1 MAENHIPFLHL
12 AIALAIGLIIGVE
25 RGWKERDRVEGS
37 RVAGLRTFGLIGFAG
52 GLFAYVAAILSPR
65 PGASAS
71 VLVAGAALIA
81 IALFIAHWRS
91 MQLDNDVSATTNV
104 AALITYALGALSVLG
119 EPALAGA
126 SAVIVALL
134 LGLKPR
140 LHAILAGV
148 EERELMAALRLLLI
162 SVVALPLLP
171 NRGYGPY
178 DALNPYELWWFVVLI
193 AGLSFAGYV
202 AIKSFGAG
210 RGLILTAIAGGL
222 FSSTVT
228 TISFSRLVAE
238 KRDALDAGARRLI
251 LAGILIASSIMPLR
265 LLIIIAL
272 VSPSVGTNL
281 AAPLIALGLVGFA
294 ISWFLARGAGK
305 VEAPA
310 LTLENPVDIV
320 SALRFAA
327 LLALIMLLVPALR
340 DWLGDA
346 GLYLLA
352 LVSGFVDVDAIS
364 LSTARL
370 AGTEIA
376 AQTAVAVILTSVAAN
391 TVAKAGSILVIAG
404 MRLAVPYALASLV
417 MLAVAAA
424 AALVVGDL
432 SGLSAAAG

>member
-1 MAENHIPFLHL
+1 MGADRPFLEL

-25 RGWKERDRVEGS
+25 RGWQERNRVEGS
-37 RVAGLRTFGLIGFAG
+37 RVAGLRTFGLIGLSGGVFAF
-52 GLFAYVAAILSPR
+52 LADTLTTR
-65 PGASAS
+65 PGASAA
-71 VLVAGAALIA
+71 VLVAGASLIG

-126 SAVIVALL
+126 TAVIVAFL

-148 EERELMAALRLLLI
+148 EEHELMAALRLLLI

-171 NRGYGPY
+171 NKGYGPY
-178 DALNPYELWWFVVLI
+178 EALNPYELWWFVVLI
-193 AGLSFAGYV
+193 AGLSFVGYV

-222 FSSTVT
+222 FSSTVV
-228 TISFSRLVAE
+228 TISFSRLAAE
-238 KRDALDAGARRLI
+238 KRDTLDAGARRLI

-265 LLIIIAL
+265 LLIIVAL
-272 VSPSVGTNL
+272 VSPTVGANL
-281 AAPLIALGLVGFA
+281 AAPLIGLGLVGFA
-294 ISWFLARGAGK
+294 IAWFLARGTGK

-310 LTLENPVDIV
+310 LTLENPVDIG
-320 SALRFAA
+320 SAVRFAA
-327 LLALIMLLVPALR
+327 LLAIVMLLVPAIR
-340 DWLGDA
+340 AWLGDA

-352 LVSGFVDVDAIS
+352 LVSGFIDVDAIS

-370 AGTEIA
+370 VGSDIA
-376 AQTAVAVILTSVAAN
+376 AQTAVAVILTAVAAN
-391 TVAKAGSILVIAG
+391 TIAKAGWILIIAG
-404 MRLAVPYALASLV
+404 RQLAGRYALASLL
-417 MLAVAAA
+417 MLGLAAA
-424 AALVVGDL
+424 AALVVRDL
-432 SGLSAAAG
+432 GGFTMAAG

>member
-1 MAENHIPFLHL
+1 MSADRPFLEL

-25 RGWKERDRVEGS
+25 RGWKERNRVEGS
-37 RVAGLRTFGLIGFAG
+37 RVAGLRTFGLIGLSG
-52 GLFAYVAAILSPR
+52 GLFAFLADILTPR
-65 PGASAS
+65 PGASAA
-71 VLVAGAALIA
+71 VLVAGAALVG

-126 SAVIVALL
+126 TAVIVAFL

-148 EERELMAALRLLLI
+148 EEHELMAALRLLLI

-171 NRGYGPY
+171 NQGYGPY
-178 DALNPYELWWFVVLI
+178 EALNPYELWWFVVLI
-193 AGLSFAGYV
+193 AGLSFVGYV

-210 RGLILTAIAGGL
+210 RGLILTSIAGGL
-222 FSSTVT
+222 FSSTVV
-228 TISFSRLVAE
+228 TISFSRLAAE

-251 LAGILIASSIMPLR
+251 LAGILVASSIMPLR
-265 LLIIIAL
+265 LLIVVAL
-272 VSPSVGTNL
+272 VSPTVGANL
-281 AAPLIALGLVGFA
+281 AAPLIVLGLVGFA
-294 ISWFLARGAGK
+294 ISWFLARGTGK

-327 LLALIMLLVPALR
+327 LLAIVMLLVPAIR
-340 DWLGDA
+340 SWLGDA

-370 AGTEIA
+370 AGGDIA
-376 AQTAVAVILTSVAAN
+376 AQTAVAVILTAVAAN
-391 TVAKAGSILVIAG
+391 TVAKAGWIMIIAG
-404 MRLAVPYALASLV
+404 ARLAGRYAFASLL
-417 MLAVAAA
+417 MLGLAAA

-432 SGLSAAAG
+432 SGLTTAAG

>member
-1 MAENHIPFLHL
+1 MTDAHQPFFEL

-25 RGWKERDRVEGS
+25 RGWQERNRVEGS
-37 RVAGLRTFGLIGFAG
+37 RVAGLRTFGLIGLSG
-52 GLFAYVAAILSPR
+52 GLFAFLADILSPR
-65 PGASAS
+65 PGASAL
-71 VLVAGAALIA
+71 VLVAGAALIG

-104 AALITYALGALSVLG
+104 AALITYALGALCVLG

-148 EERELMAALRLLLI
+148 EEHELMAALRLLLI

-238 KRDALDAGARRLI
+238 KRDALDAGARRLV

-272 VSPSVGTNL
+272 VSPLVGKNL

-294 ISWFLARGAGK
+294 ISWFLARGASK

-310 LTLENPVDIV
+310 LTLENPVDLV
-320 SALRFAA
+320 SAIRFAA
-327 LLALIMLLVPALR
+327 LLAIVMLLVPAIR
-340 DWLGDA
+340 DWFGDA

-364 LSTARL
+364 LSTVRL
-370 AGTEIA
+370 AGSEIT
-376 AQTAVAVILTSVAAN
+376 AQTAVAVILVAVAAN
-391 TVAKAGSILVIAG
+391 TVAKAGWILIIAG
-404 MRLAVPYALASLV
+404 TRLAMPYALASLV

-424 AALVVGDL
+424 AALVEGDL
-432 SGLSAAAG
+432 GGLSAAAG

>member
-1 MAENHIPFLHL
+1 MGADRPFLEL

-37 RVAGLRTFGLIGFAG
+37 RVAGLRTFGLIGLSG
-52 GLFAYVAAILSPR
+52 GLFAFLADILTTR
-65 PGASAS
+65 PGASAA
-71 VLVAGAALIA
+71 VLVAGASLIG

-126 SAVIVALL
+126 TAVIVAFL

-148 EERELMAALRLLLI
+148 EEHELMAALRLLLI

-171 NRGYGPY
+171 NKGYGPY
-178 DALNPYELWWFVVLI
+178 EALNPYELWWFVVLI
-193 AGLSFAGYV
+193 AGLSFVGYV

-222 FSSTVT
+222 FSSTVV
-228 TISFSRLVAE
+228 TISFSRLAAE
-238 KRDALDAGARRLI
+238 KRDTLDAGARRLI

-265 LLIIIAL
+265 LLIIVAL
-272 VSPSVGTNL
+272 VSPTVGANL
-281 AAPLIALGLVGFA
+281 AAPLIGLGLVGFA
-294 ISWFLARGAGK
+294 IAWFLARGTGK

-310 LTLENPVDIV
+310 LTLENPVDIG
-320 SALRFAA
+320 SAVRFAA
-327 LLALIMLLVPALR
+327 LLAIVMLLVPAIR
-340 DWLGDA
+340 AWLGDA

-352 LVSGFVDVDAIS
+352 LVSGFIDVDAIS

-370 AGTEIA
+370 VGSDIA
-376 AQTAVAVILTSVAAN
+376 AQTAVAVILTAVAAN
-391 TVAKAGSILVIAG
+391 TIAKAGWILIIAG
-404 MRLAVPYALASLV
+404 RQLAGRYALASLL
-417 MLAVAAA
+417 MLGLAAA
-424 AALVVGDL
+424 AALVVRDL
-432 SGLSAAAG
+432 GGFTMAAG

>member
-1 MAENHIPFLHL
+1 MDADRPFLEL

-37 RVAGLRTFGLIGFAG
+37 RVAGLRTFGLIGLAG
-52 GLFAYVAAILSPR
+52 GLFAFLADTLSPR
-65 PGASAS
+65 PGASAA
-71 VLVAGAALIA
+71 VLVAGAALIG
-81 IALFIAHWRS
+81 IALFIAHWRA

-104 AALITYALGALSVLG
+104 AALMTYALGALAVLG

-140 LHAILAGV
+140 LHALLAKI
-148 EERELMAALRLLLI
+148 EEHELMAALRLLLI

-171 NRGYGPY
+171 DRGFGPY
-178 DALNPYELWWFVVLI
+178 EALNPYELWWFVVLI
-193 AGLSFAGYV
+193 AGLSFVGYV

-222 FSSTVT
+222 FSSTVV

-265 LLIIIAL
+265 LLIVVAL
-272 VSPSVGTNL
+272 VSPAVGANL
-281 AAPLIALGLVGFA
+281 AAPLIVLGLVGFA
-294 ISWFLARGAGK
+294 IAWFLARGTGK

-310 LTLENPVDIV
+310 LTLENPVDIAA
-320 SALRFAA
+320 ALRFAA
-327 LLALIMLLVPALR
+327 LLAIVMLLVPAIR
-340 DWLGDA
+340 EWLGDA

-370 AGTEIA
+370 AGGEIA
-376 AQTAVAVILTSVAAN
+376 SRTAIAVILTAVAAN
-391 TVAKAGSILVIAG
+391 TVAKAGWILIIAG
-404 MRLAVPYALASLV
+404 ARLAGRYALASLM
-417 MLAVAAA
+417 MLGLAAA

-432 SGLSAAAG
+432 GGLAMAAG

>member
-1 MAENHIPFLHL
+1 MDADLPFLEL

-25 RGWKERDRVEGS
+25 RGWKERERVEGS

-52 GLFAYVAAILSPR
+52 GVFAFLADILSPR
-65 PGASAS
+65 PGASAA
-71 VLVAGAALIA
+71 VLVAGAALIG

-104 AALITYALGALSVLG
+104 AALITYALGALAVLG

-140 LHAILAGV
+140 LHALLAKI

-193 AGLSFAGYV
+193 AGLSFVGYV

-222 FSSTVT
+222 FSSTVV
-228 TISFSRLVAE
+228 TISFSRLAAE

-251 LAGILIASSIMPLR
+251 LAGILIASAIMPLR
-265 LLIIIAL
+265 LLIIVAL
-272 VSPSVGTNL
+272 VSPAVGASL
-281 AAPLIALGLVGFA
+281 AAPLIVLGLVGLA
-294 ISWFLARGAGK
+294 VSWFLARGAGT

-327 LLALIMLLVPALR
+327 LLAIVMLLVPAIR
-340 DWLGDA
+340 SWLGDA

-352 LVSGFVDVDAIS
+352 LVSGFIDVDAIA

-370 AGTEIA
+370 VGTDMV
-376 AQTAVAVILTSVAAN
+376 AQTAVAVILTAVAAN
-391 TVAKAGSILVIAG
+391 TVAKAGWILIIAG
-404 MRLAVPYALASLV
+404 TRLAVPYALASLL
-417 MLAVAAA
+417 MLGIAAA

-432 SGLSAAAG
+432 GGLSAAG

>member
-1 MAENHIPFLHL
+1 MDADRPFLEL
-12 AIALAIGLIIGVE
+12 AISLAIGLIIGVE

-37 RVAGLRTFGLIGFAG
+37 RVAGLRTFGLIGLAG
-52 GLFAYVAAILSPR
+52 GLFAFLGDLISLR
-65 PGASAS
+65 PGASAA
-71 VLVAGAALIA
+71 VLVAGAALIG

-104 AALITYALGALSVLG
+104 AALITYALGALCVLG
-119 EPALAGA
+119 EPALAAA

-148 EERELMAALRLLLI
+148 EEHELMAALRLLLI

-171 NRGYGPY
+171 NRGFGPY

-238 KRDALDAGARRLI
+238 RRDALDVGARRLI

-265 LLIIIAL
+265 LLIVVAL
-272 VSPSVGTNL
+272 VSPLVGTNL

-310 LTLENPVDIV
+310 LTLENPVDLA
-320 SALRFAA
+320 SAIRFAA
-327 LLALIMLLVPALR
+327 LLAIVMLLVPAIR

-370 AGTEIA
+370 AGGEIA
-376 AQTAVAVILTSVAAN
+376 AQTAVAVILVAVTAN
-391 TVAKAGSILVIAG
+391 TIAKAGWILIIAG
-404 MRLAVPYALASLV
+404 ARLAVPYALASLV

-424 AALVVGDL
+424 AALVAGDL
-432 SGLSAAAG
+432 GGLSAVPG

>member
-1 MAENHIPFLHL
+1 MGADRPFLEL

-25 RGWKERDRVEGS
+25 RGWQERNRVEGS
-37 RVAGLRTFGLIGFAG
+37 RVAGLRTFGLIGLSG
-52 GLFAYVAAILSPR
+52 GLFAFLADILTTR
-65 PGASAS
+65 PGASAA
-71 VLVAGAALIA
+71 VLVAGASLIG

-126 SAVIVALL
+126 TAVIVAFL

-148 EERELMAALRLLLI
+148 EEHELMAALRLLLI

-171 NRGYGPY
+171 NKGYGPY
-178 DALNPYELWWFVVLI
+178 EALNPYELWWFVVLI
-193 AGLSFAGYV
+193 AGLSFVGYV

-210 RGLILTAIAGGL
+210 RGLILTSIAGGL
-222 FSSTVT
+222 FSSTVV
-228 TISFSRLVAE
+228 TISFSRLAAE

-265 LLIIIAL
+265 LLIIVAL
-272 VSPSVGTNL
+272 VSPTVGANL
-281 AAPLIALGLVGFA
+281 AAPLIGLGLVGFA
-294 ISWFLARGAGK
+294 IAWFLARGTGK

-310 LTLENPVDIV
+310 LTLENPVDIG
-320 SALRFAA
+320 SAVRFAA
-327 LLALIMLLVPALR
+327 LLAIVMLLVPAIR
-340 DWLGDA
+340 AWLGDA

-352 LVSGFVDVDAIS
+352 LVSGFIDVDAIS

-370 AGTEIA
+370 VGSDIA
-376 AQTAVAVILTSVAAN
+376 AQTAVAVILTAVAAN
-391 TVAKAGSILVIAG
+391 TIAKAGWILIIAG
-404 MRLAVPYALASLV
+404 RQLAGRYALASLL
-417 MLAVAAA
+417 MLGLAAA
-424 AALVVGDL
+424 AALVVRDL
-432 SGLSAAAG
+432 GGFTMAAG